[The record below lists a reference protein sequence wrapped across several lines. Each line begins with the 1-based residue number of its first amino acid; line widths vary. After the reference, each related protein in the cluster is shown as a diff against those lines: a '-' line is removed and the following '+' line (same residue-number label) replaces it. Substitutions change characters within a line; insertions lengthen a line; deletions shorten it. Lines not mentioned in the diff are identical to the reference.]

1 MNKIKRIAVLTSG
14 GDAPGMNA
22 CIYSMF
28 QTCVLNNVALYGVRR
43 GYSGLIEGD
52 LYKLKY
58 EDVRNINNIGG
69 SFLGTSRCKEF
80 ETLEGRQKA
89 LEILQ
94 KNKIDCLIA
103 IGGDGTFSGLIELEK
118 IYPNVIGI
126 PGTIDNDLGYTER
139 TIGFDTAVNNAVNAI
154 DIIQQTMIANRR
166 ISIIETMGRHC
177 GLIALHSAT
186 AGNASIVVTS
196 EKPKTEEE
204 LEELIKK
211 QVKRGNLAPCV
222 VVAEKLF
229 DVNALARRLEKNL
242 GIEARGIV
250 LGYIQRGGS
259 PTVSDRILAM
269 RYAVESVTNAIT
281 KKFGF
286 VLGLRADKII
296 KESLNNFKNFSPNF
310 EEELFEQFCARKKI

>member
-1 MNKIKRIAVLTSG
+1 MPSILFEPLANEYLKVKPLFIMESKKNLKTVDLSNWVGKI
-14 GDAPGMNA
+14 
-22 CIYSMF
+22 F
-28 QTCVLNNVALYGVRR
+28 
-43 GYSGLIEGD
+43 
-52 LYKLKY
+52 
-58 EDVRNINNIGG
+58 IGN
-69 SFLGTSRCKEF
+69 RKH
-80 ETLEGRQKA
+80 
-89 LEILQ
+89 
-94 KNKIDCLIA
+94 
-103 IGGDGTFSGLIELEK
+103 
-118 IYPNVIGI
+118 
-126 PGTIDNDLGYTER
+126 
-139 TIGFDTAVNNAVNAI
+139 I

-250 LGYIQRGGS
+250 IGYIQRGGS

-269 RYAVESVTNAIT
+269 RYAVESVTNAIA